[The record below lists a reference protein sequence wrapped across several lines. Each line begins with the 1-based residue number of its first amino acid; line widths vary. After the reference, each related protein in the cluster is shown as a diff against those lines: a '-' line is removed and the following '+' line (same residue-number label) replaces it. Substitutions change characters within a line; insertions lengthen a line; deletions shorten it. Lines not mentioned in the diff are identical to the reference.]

1 MTFGNPPPPPPPPPP
16 TNIKPAENPM
26 KSLFAEINRGEEVTK
41 GILKIKLNNRLQC
54 QNLSMSD
61 LFKERA
67 YAKTWRREKS

>member
-41 GILKIKLNNRLQC
+41 GIFKIKLQVPLN
-54 QNLSMSD
+54 
-61 LFKERA
+61 
-67 YAKTWRREKS
+67 